1 MRLFRPFL
9 RNKNMATLRQRKER
23 WQARVQRKGYENIA
37 KSFILKTDA
46 IQWARSIEIQI
57 DRGTYLNNY
66 LARKTPFADI
76 ILRYVKEVAPRL
88 RSFREETYRLT
99 KLAKHPIAQY
109 KMAELT
115 SAKIA
120 KYRDERLL
128 SVSDGTV
135 RRELSII
142 SSIIEYARTEWN
154 QNLASNPVT
163 AIKKPKASR
172 SRNRILTDD
181 EKERLLDALEQYN
194 PLMKLAVEF
203 ALETAMR
210 RGEIVSLMWRNINF
224 EKRTAYLPM
233 TKNGEYRYVP
243 LSTKAVSILQSLPQS
258 EHERVFQ
265 LEAQTLSTG
274 FKRCTKRADV
284 IDMHFH
290 DLRHCAITNL
300 SSKFSNVLEL
310 AAISGHKSLNMLKRY
325 THIKA
330 EDLVKKLD

>member
-66 LARKTPFADI
+66 LARKTSFADI

-243 LSTKAVSILQSLPQS
+243 LSTKAVSILQNLPQS

>member
-1 MRLFRPFL
+1 
-9 RNKNMATLRQRKER
+9 MATLRQRKER

-66 LARKTPFADI
+66 LARKTSFADI

-243 LSTKAVSILQSLPQS
+243 LSTKAVSILQNLPQS

-274 FKRCTKRADV
+274 LDRKSTR
-284 IDMHFH
+284 
-290 DLRHCAITNL
+290 LN
-300 SSKFSNVLEL
+300 SSHEW
-310 AAISGHKSLNMLKRY
+310 ISRMPSS
-325 THIKA
+325 A
-330 EDLVKKLD
+330 

>member
-1 MRLFRPFL
+1 
-9 RNKNMATLRQRKER
+9 MATLRQRKER

-46 IQWARSIEIQI
+46 IKWARSIEIQI
-57 DRGTYLNNY
+57 DRGTFLNNY
-66 LARKTPFADI
+66 LARKTPFAEI
-76 ILRYVKEVAPRL
+76 ILRYVKEVAPQL
-88 RSFREETYRLT
+88 KSFYGDTYRLA

-120 KYRDERLL
+120 RYRDERLL
-128 SVSDGTV
+128 QVSNGTV

-154 QNLASNPVT
+154 QNLASNPVND
-163 AIKKPKASR
+163 IKKPRASR
-172 SRNRILTDD
+172 SRNRILNDN
-181 EKERLLDALEQYN
+181 EKERLLLALEEYN
-194 PLMKLAVEF
+194 PLMKLVVEF

-210 RGEIVSLMWRNINF
+210 RGEILSLIWRNINF

-243 LSTKAVSILQSLPQS
+243 LSTKAVNILNSLPQS
-258 EHERVFQ
+258 ENERVFQ
-265 LEAQTLSTG
+265 LEAQTLSIG

-284 IDMHFH
+284 IDMRFH

-300 SSKFSNVLEL
+300 SSKFLNVLEL